1 MNAVW
6 IALKAGELEQAI
18 ELYEQSLLVIGDIG
32 DRHGVAAV
40 SMGLGMAAHFRG
52 ECEKVQPLLT
62 EAQTNFREGVGG
74 QGLSWPLSNVLVDT
88 HTHDLLLQATRR
100 YESSLNL
107 PPDDWGR
114 MVIAE
119 ARPSEGESGLNFRE
133 QERSGY
139 AQEF

>member
-18 ELYEQSLLVIGDIG
+18 ELYEQSLLVMGDIG

-40 SMGLGMAAHFRG
+40 SMGLGMAVHFRG

-62 EAQTNFREGVGG
+62 ETQTNFREGVGG

-88 HTHDLLLQATRR
+88 HTHGLLLQATRR
-100 YESSLNL
+100 YENSLNL

-114 MVIAE
+114 MVIADGE
-119 ARPSEGESGLNFRE
+119 AFR
-133 QERSGY
+133 G
-139 AQEF
+139 

>member
-6 IALKAGELEQAI
+6 IALKGGELEQAI
-18 ELYEQSLLVIGDIG
+18 ELYVQSLLVMGDIG

-52 ECEKVQPLLT
+52 ECEKVQPLLP
-62 EAQTNFREGVGG
+62 EAQTNFREGAGG

-88 HTHDLLLQATRR
+88 HTYDLLLQGTRR

-107 PPDDWGR
+107 PPCVLR
-114 MVIAE
+114 
-119 ARPSEGESGLNFRE
+119 ARSR
-133 QERSGY
+133 
-139 AQEF
+139 

>member
-1 MNAVW
+1 M
-6 IALKAGELEQAI
+6 
-18 ELYEQSLLVIGDIG
+18 GDIG

-52 ECEKVQPLLT
+52 ECENVQPLRT

-74 QGLSWPLSNVLVDT
+74 QGLPWPLSNVLVDT

-114 MVIAE
+114 MVITDGE
-119 ARPSEGESGLNFRE
+119 AFR
-133 QERSGY
+133 G
-139 AQEF
+139 

>member
-18 ELYEQSLLVIGDIG
+18 ELYEQSLLLMGDIG

-107 PPDDWGR
+107 PPDD
-114 MVIAE
+114 
-119 ARPSEGESGLNFRE
+119 
-133 QERSGY
+133 
-139 AQEF
+139 

>member
-18 ELYEQSLLVIGDIG
+18 ELYEQSLFLMGDIG

-40 SMGLGMAAHFRG
+40 SMGLGMAVHFRG

-74 QGLSWPLSNVLVDT
+74 QGLSWPLSNVMVDT

-100 YESSLNL
+100 YESSLSL

-133 QERSGY
+133 QKRSGY

>member
-1 MNAVW
+1 M
-6 IALKAGELEQAI
+6 
-18 ELYEQSLLVIGDIG
+18 GDIG

-74 QGLSWPLSNVLVDT
+74 QGSSWPLSNVVVDT

>member
-18 ELYEQSLLVIGDIG
+18 ELYEQSLLVMGDIG

-40 SMGLGMAAHFRG
+40 SMGRGIAAHFRG
-52 ECEKVQPLLT
+52 ECEKVQPHLT

-74 QGLSWPLSNVLVDT
+74 QGLSWQLSNVLIDT
-88 HTHDLLLQATRR
+88 HTHGLLLQATRR

-114 MVIAE
+114 MVIADGE
-119 ARPSEGESGLNFRE
+119 AFR
-133 QERSGY
+133 G
-139 AQEF
+139 

>member
-6 IALKAGELEQAI
+6 IALKAGELEHAI
-18 ELYEQSLLVIGDIG
+18 ELYEQSL
-32 DRHGVAAV
+32 RHRRPPGVAAV
-40 SMGLGMAAHFRG
+40 SMGLGMASHFRG
-52 ECEKVQPLLT
+52 ECEKVQSLLT

-133 QERSGY
+133 QERCGY

>member
-1 MNAVW
+1 MC
-6 IALKAGELEQAI
+6 
-18 ELYEQSLLVIGDIG
+18 
-32 DRHGVAAV
+32 V
-40 SMGLGMAAHFRG
+40 STKTFD
-52 ECEKVQPLLT
+52 
-62 EAQTNFREGVGG
+62 NG
-74 QGLSWPLSNVLVDT
+74 QDNPWPLPDAMVDT

-107 PPDDWGR
+107 PPDDRGR

-133 QERSGY
+133 QERGGY